1 MKNISEMTEQEII
14 ALSDEDVQKN
24 DKTPHDG
31 GRH

>member
-14 ALSDEDVQKN
+14 ALSDEDVQN